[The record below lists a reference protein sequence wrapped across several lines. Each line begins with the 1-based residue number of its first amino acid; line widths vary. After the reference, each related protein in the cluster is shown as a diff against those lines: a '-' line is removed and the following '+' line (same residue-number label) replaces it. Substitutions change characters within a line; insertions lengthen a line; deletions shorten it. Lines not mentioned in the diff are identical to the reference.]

1 MARRTYTGTLIAA
14 GLTRTLDGGAGRYV
28 VTAAALRQAVDDG
41 LFRGLACFVDH
52 AARPSVRRLLG
63 VWDGVAW
70 DEARQ
75 AAVGRLRVYETA
87 ATRPVI
93 ELLEQALAE
102 SEPPDLGVSLV
113 FYPRLAADGRT
124 VTGLAMIESAD
135 LVMFPAS
142 AVSRIEG
149 KEEAHA
155 KIAKGT
161 KDAKEEAGSREDAK
175 GAKERE
181 ENSILNHRGH

>member
-14 GLTRTLDGGAGRYV
+14 GATRALDGRAGRYV
-28 VTAAALRQAVDDG
+28 VTAAALRRAVGEG

-52 AARPSVRRLLG
+52 APRPSVRRLLG
-63 VWDGVAW
+63 VWEAVAW

-75 AAVGRLRVYETA
+75 AVMGRLRVYETPG
-87 ATRPVI
+87 TRPVV

-102 SEPPDLGVSLV
+102 GEPPALGVSLV

-124 VTGLAMIESAD
+124 VAGIVMVESAD

-142 AVSRIEG
+142 TASRIVG
-149 KEEAHA
+149 REEREPEAT
-155 KIAKGT
+155 G
-161 KDAKEEAGSREDAK
+161 ERSAGS
-175 GAKERE
+175 
-181 ENSILNHRGH
+181 ILRHEGEGSAGSFLRTG